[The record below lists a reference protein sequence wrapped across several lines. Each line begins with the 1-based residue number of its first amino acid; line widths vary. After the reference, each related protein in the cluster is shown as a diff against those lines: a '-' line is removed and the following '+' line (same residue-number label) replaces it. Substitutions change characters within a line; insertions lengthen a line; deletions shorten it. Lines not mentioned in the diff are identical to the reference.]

1 MKAQEASGKLVTCTA
16 PQTKEKSS
24 KIIQMEIPENSQE
37 LTYYTQQKINKLISN
52 NEICIPEIKIK
63 FCSNCRHETH
73 NVSECKELEKKISA
87 KVQKKN
93 DKSCI
98 MCGSD
103 HEMIT
108 CGYIQALDVA
118 HSFTVKNRQRLFKLC
133 SYLQEVVDRP
143 RDYILYSFTWL

>member
-73 NVSECKELEKKISA
+73 NVSGCKELA
-87 KVQKKN
+87 KKN
-93 DKSCI
+93 KCKSSEKERQI
-98 MCGSD
+98 M
-103 HEMIT
+103 HN
-108 CGYIQALDVA
+108 V
-118 HSFTVKNRQRLFKLC
+118 RQ
-133 SYLQEVVDRP
+133 
-143 RDYILYSFTWL
+143 